1 MNRLKLFF
9 TVFIIIAIVQ
19 GSLAQDTAKKA
30 SDNHAITSFERRPI
44 FDGGTSAFNKYI
56 IKNLKYPEVAKI
68 IRLSGK
74 VIVSFMVDSD
84 GSVIDAKPVN
94 CLGAGCE
101 SEAVNVIARMPK
113 WTPGIKDGMPVRVQY
128 WVPINFFATYDDER
142 IVTPIRR
149 LRNSDYGFFFYIKG
163 KTYTLDEAQAI
174 LGKSFDPSDI
184 ISVENYEDPKYSMSD
199 KKSVYLLVMKD
210 N

>member
-84 GSVIDAKPVN
+84 GSVKDAKPVN